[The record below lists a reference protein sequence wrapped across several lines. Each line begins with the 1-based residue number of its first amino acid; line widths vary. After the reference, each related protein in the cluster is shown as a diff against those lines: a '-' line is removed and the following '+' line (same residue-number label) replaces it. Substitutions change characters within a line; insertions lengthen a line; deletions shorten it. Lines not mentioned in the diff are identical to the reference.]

1 MSDAF
6 WVLLAALAVFPS
18 TSLAGQAGGVEID
31 DITGKFHFLSP
42 QDTLALLE
50 EDGKLKGYVDVFQE
64 GEESDSVLSYQ
75 VTLGERKKDRVEF
88 KTSKIHQ
95 KYYRFMGTV
104 RRGAGRNEGDPDYLQ
119 LVGNLKTITVKGET
133 GEETVQEKSVVF
145 KSMSKNERDE

>member
-1 MSDAF
+1 METD
-6 WVLLAALAVFPS
+6 
-18 TSLAGQAGGVEID
+18 EIT
-31 DITGKFHFLSP
+31 DITGQYHFLSP
-42 QDTLALLE
+42 QDTLALLDE
-50 EDGKLKGYVDVFQE
+50 EGQLKGYLDVFQE

-75 VTLGERKKDRVEF
+75 VTLGEHKNDRVEF

-95 KYYRFMGTV
+95 KYYRFIGTV

-133 GEETVQEKSVVF
+133 GAETVREKTVVL